1 MGADYYETEA
11 EAAKLLAEGDVPI
24 GIGEGSVVQNC
35 IIDKNARIGKNV
47 QIINKENVQEAENEA
62 AGYWIKSGIITII
75 KGSTIPDG
83 TVI

>member
-1 MGADYYETEA
+1 M
-11 EAAKLLAEGDVPI
+11 PI

-47 QIINKENVQEAENEA
+47 QIINKEGVQELENEA
-62 AGYWIKSGIITII
+62 EGYWIKSGIITII
-75 KGSTIPDG
+75 KDSTIPDG